1 MSAPRGN
8 VIGLDIG
15 GTTIKAGMVTPG
27 GEVIAQT
34 VLPTLAG
41 EGPGPVL
48 AQAVKAVRAVIA
60 GAGAGNGPAAGVGV
74 GIPGIVSARDG
85 LVRYPPNFTRWDHV
99 DVSGSLRRE
108 TGLPVVTEN
117 DANCAALAEA
127 RFGAGSHHK
136 DFIFVIWGT
145 GVGGGIILD
154 GKIYRGPD
162 GGAGEIGHI
171 TIDRNGPECR
181 CGNRGCIESYI
192 GQRYLSDRARAVV
205 EREVSEG
212 RRSAILDLAG
222 GDATKIE
229 PELISRAAEAGDVVA
244 CAILGEA
251 GAMLGTALSTVVNI
265 MDITTAV
272 IGGGI
277 SAAPDFVFDAAASEM
292 RSRVLTPHRSSI
304 VVKRAALGNQA
315 GVIGAASLLLQ

>member
-1 MSAPRGN
+1 MSVLRGS
-8 VIGLDIG
+8 VIGIDMG

-27 GEVIAQT
+27 GEVSAQT
-34 VLPTLAG
+34 VLPTLAA
-41 EGPGPVL
+41 EGPAAVL
-48 AQAVKAVRAVIA
+48 AQAVKAVNEVIA
-60 GAGAGNGPAAGVGV
+60 RAGNGPPAGVGV

-85 LVRYPPNFTRWDHV
+85 LVRYPPNFARWGDV
-99 DVSGSLRRE
+99 DVTGILRRE

-127 RFGAGSHHK
+127 RFGAGRKHAN
-136 DFIFVIWGT
+136 FIFVIWGT

-154 GKIYRGPD
+154 GKVYRGPG

-181 CGNRGCIESYI
+181 CGNRGCVESYI
-192 GQRYLSDRARAVV
+192 GQRYLSHRARVV
-205 EREVSEG
+205 IEREGSAG

-222 GDATKIE
+222 GDTAKIE
-229 PELISRAAEAGDVVA
+229 PELISRAAEGGDAVA
-244 CAILGEA
+244 SAILREA
-251 GAMLGTALSTVVNI
+251 GGMLGVALATVVNI

-277 SAAPDFVFDAAASEM
+277 SAAPDFVFEAAAAEM
-292 RSRVLTPHRSSI
+292 RSRVLTPHRESI
-304 VVKRAALGNQA
+304 VVERAMLGNQA
-315 GVIGAASLLLQ
+315 GVIGAASLLLP